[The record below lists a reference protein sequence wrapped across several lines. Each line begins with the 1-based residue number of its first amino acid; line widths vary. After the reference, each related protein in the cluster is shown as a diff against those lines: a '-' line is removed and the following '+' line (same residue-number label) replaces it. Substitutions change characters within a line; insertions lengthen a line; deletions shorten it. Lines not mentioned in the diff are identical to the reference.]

1 MATAR
6 SALIVRQGE
15 LSAEDASRVSVAALD
30 RPLEGDAELAVMAV
44 TTGATVLG
52 AFQRHHGALP
62 SPPIVRRISG
72 GAFVRVD
79 RGTLHVVLALARP
92 AALVACDARH
102 IVNRYVRPLLRALTK
117 SGALAHYFGRDW
129 VSVAKRP
136 VGQVG
141 FAHDS
146 RTGRAVFEAFVA
158 VTHAFAP
165 AGRAS
170 FLGKEPATLEA
181 VTGRSFDLSL
191 LQARIADT
199 YAAEYERFVEPRP
212 FEPPNG
218 DSAPAPA
225 PAADEPRW
233 AASLD
238 EVIGVV
244 GAGADASGQLR
255 LGGDLLAS
263 RDALDRVASR
273 VAALPDDTADIERV
287 VGAIV
292 DQELSPTSV
301 GFDGVRDLAT
311 VRDVLVRARA
321 AAR

>member
-15 LSAEDASRVSVAALD
+15 LSAEDASRVSLASLD

-181 VTGRSFDLSL
+181 VTGAPYVEQDKPVLGATSTVHAGMLPL
-191 LQARIADT
+191 
-199 YAAEYERFVEPRP
+199 AAGTEPACAAV
-212 FEPPNG
+212 NG
-218 DSAPAPA
+218 VSGVDRAPTAVVPA
-225 PAADEPRW
+225 
-233 AASLD
+233 
-238 EVIGVV
+238 
-244 GAGADASGQLR
+244 
-255 LGGDLLAS
+255 
-263 RDALDRVASR
+263 
-273 VAALPDDTADIERV
+273 
-287 VGAIV
+287 
-292 DQELSPTSV
+292 
-301 GFDGVRDLAT
+301 
-311 VRDVLVRARA
+311 
-321 AAR
+321 

>member
-1 MATAR
+1 M
-6 SALIVRQGE
+6 IVRQGE

-191 LQARIADT
+191 LQARIVDT
-199 YAAEYERFVEPRP
+199 YAAESERFAEPRP
-212 FEPPNG
+212 LDAPNG
-218 DSAPAPA
+218 DLDPRT
-225 PAADEPRW
+225 DEPPW